1 VGADWD
7 GQERRALPPEH
18 IIRAAVRDEM
28 DQRLGK
34 IDSRMD
40 HVERKIE
47 RWESNGVLL
56 RWIVIAAVAT
66 LSQIT
71 GFIRWLREHVV
82 L

>member
-1 VGADWD
+1 
-7 GQERRALPPEH
+7 
-18 IIRAAVRDEM
+18 
-28 DQRLGK
+28 
-34 IDSRMD
+34 MD